1 MGFNQYRIL
10 LAIRLLIIFGVMW
23 IFPFAHRIAEPNQL
37 IFTYLV
43 SGLVLLILI
52 VELYLFLSR
61 PQKEVSRFLEYIKNR
76 DLSVR
81 FNTKARSRA
90 SKKLY
95 QDFNDVLEIYQDIRI
110 EKEAQFRFLEHMVEL
125 IEIGIVVFDAEGT
138 VVLSNTAASD
148 LSGITML
155 KSWKQLAQKKPDFAA
170 AVGSI
175 QRSGKMLYE
184 KKETS
189 TTVQLIVQVSRTRM
203 LEETYSLMTIQDVK
217 GAMEHKETGAWIR
230 LLRTLNHEIK
240 NSITPI
246 GSLADTLMLILKE
259 ESGNFRPLDKFNQQ
273 HLSDLQVSAETLQ
286 QRSKSLYAFVSQYHK
301 LTRVPPP
308 EPENIKCTDLI
319 QEMTT
324 LLSPEL
330 MEKNIRLIADCEEK
344 DLVLRADRGL
354 LEQAL
359 INLVSNASDAM
370 EDQSQPCIEIVAG
383 TGGGTT
389 IIRVEDNGKGIPEEL
404 MEEIYTPFFST
415 KADGSGIGL
424 PLVRQIMRLHGGFVS
439 VTSEHGKGTR
449 VQLHFPT

>member
-1 MGFNQYRIL
+1 M
-10 LAIRLLIIFGVMW
+10 RLLIIFGVMW
-23 IFPFAHRIAEPNQL
+23 IFPFAHRIAEPDQL
-37 IFTYLV
+37 VFTYLV
-43 SGLVLLILI
+43 SGLILLILI
-52 VELYLFLSR
+52 LELYLFLSR
-61 PQKEVSRFLEYIKNR
+61 PQKEVRRFLEYIKNR

-81 FNTKARSRA
+81 FNTNARSRA
-90 SKKLY
+90 SRKLY

-148 LSGITML
+148 LCGIGML
-155 KSWKQLAQKKPDFAA
+155 KSWRQLAQKKPEFTA

-184 KKETS
+184 KRDAAS
-189 TTVQLIVQVSRTRM
+189 AVPLIVQVSRTRM

-246 GSLADTLMLILKE
+246 GSLADTLMLILKD
-259 ESGNFRPLDKFNQQ
+259 ESGDFRPLDKLSQE

-286 QRSKSLYAFVSQYHK
+286 QRSRSLYAFVSQYHK
-301 LTRVPPP
+301 LTRIPPP
-308 EPENIKCTDLI
+308 EPEHIQCTDFI
-319 QEMTT
+319 QEMIS
-324 LLSPEL
+324 LFSPEL
-330 MEKNIRLIADCEEK
+330 KGKNIRLIAECAQED
-344 DLVLRADRGL
+344 VVIRADRSL

-370 EDQSQPCIEIVAG
+370 ERQPRPCIEIGIG
-383 TGGGTT
+383 TGDGAT
-389 IIRVEDNGKGIPEEL
+389 IIHVEDNGSGIPEEL
-404 MEEIYTPFFST
+404 LEEIYTPFFST
-415 KADGSGIGL
+415 KGEGSGIGL

-439 VTSEHGKGTR
+439 VTSAPGKGTR